1 MTRKVTLLTL
11 LLVVGL
17 SMGAYAQIDNLALDL
32 QLIFDE
38 IGKDMVPNLQTA
50 SILNHELGSAE
61 LGDFPRMYVSFSAGA
76 TVAPGILEFTRD
88 EEKFGDYYKLNYLLE
103 ESGANDADVRDIT
116 DNYAP
121 YPSLRVGYGVG
132 LFDGYELSLQVGVVP
147 QAVADLSGED
157 ALTASI
163 TTVGGRLRKV
173 LVRRDRGVPAISAGI
188 GYVYSNI
195 DIGYDLSAIDPFP
208 LSESDSTSDA
218 TTLGLLGEAVFKT
231 TTQSFG
237 FDVRASTRFIRVAY
251 PFLGFSAYYQQSN
264 YEAGIENFSGQVTT
278 GGVAATPTAPATQPF
293 SEQEYRGFNVV
304 LNTGFDMKLTI
315 LNLFLHANYAVATRA
330 PGAILGMRIQ
340 I

>member
-1 MTRKVTLLTL
+1 MMRKVTLLTL
-11 LLVVGL
+11 VMAVGL
-17 SMGAYAQIDNLALDL
+17 AMGAQAQINGLSEDL
-32 QLIFDE
+32 QVVFDE
-38 IGKDMVPNLQTA
+38 LGKDIVPNLQTA

-61 LGDFPRMYVSFSAGA
+61 LGDFPRMYLSFSAGA
-76 TVAPGILEFTRD
+76 TVAPGVLEFTRD
-88 EEKFGDYYKLNYLLE
+88 EEKFGNYYLLDKLLE
-103 ESGANDADVRDIT
+103 EAWANDADVRDIT

-132 LFDGYELSLQVGVVP
+132 LFDGYELSLQLGIVP
-147 QAVADLSGED
+147 QAVADISGEE
-157 ALTASI
+157 ALTATI

-173 LVRRDRGVPAISAGI
+173 LVQRDRGVPAISAGI
-188 GYVYSNI
+188 GYVYSGI
-195 DIGYDLSAIDPFP
+195 DFGYDLGELDPLE
-208 LSESDSTSDA
+208 LSEGSED
-218 TTLGLLGEAVFKT
+218 TLAINGEAVFKT

-264 YEAGIENFSGQVTT
+264 YEAGIKDFSGQVTT

-304 LNTGFDMKLTI
+304 LNTGFDMKLTV